1 MRGAPAPYTENK
13 PKHGKNPAVGMKKV
27 VYSPSIVLEQEDARS
42 FKQDEEIT
50 LMNWGNAI
58 VREIKKSGDTVTELV
73 LDLHLEGDV
82 KKTEKKVTW
91 LATEGQDLVPAE
103 LLYFDHI
110 LTKDSLQEEDDMMD
124 FISKNLE
131 TKEDAVTDC
140 NVAELKEGDII
151 QFERKGYYRLDKPYS
166 PGKPA
171 VFINVPSGKGGR

>member
-1 MRGAPAPYTENK
+1 MRGAPAPYTEMK
-13 PKHGKNPAVGMKKV
+13 PKHNKNPSVGQKKV
-27 VYSPSIVLEQEDARS
+27 VYSGSIVLEQEDAKT

-73 LDLHLEGDV
+73 LDLHLAGDV

-91 LATEGQDLVPAE
+91 LATEDQKLVPVE

-110 LTKDSLQEEDDMMD
+110 LTKDALQEEDDMMD
-124 FISKNLE
+124 FISSNLE
-131 TKEDAVTDC
+131 TREDAVADC

-151 QFERKGYYRLDKPYS
+151 QFERKGYYRLDKPATAD
-166 PGKPA
+166 KPA
-171 VFINVPSGKGGR
+171 IFINIPSGKGGK